1 VPQRNPYSLSVFIN
15 CPFSPDYQPIFRA
28 ILFSVYACGFR
39 PRCAREISDS
49 SQNRL
54 AKIEAI
60 IRESKFG
67 IHDIS
72 IMELDPT
79 TKLPRFNMPFEL
91 GLFLAAKSFG
101 TGQQRRKVALIL
113 DSGDYRYR
121 EALSDI
127 SGQDI
132 ASHGAVAEKAIHEV
146 RDWLDSSRGG
156 PRSMPGGSYVSKQYE
171 RFGRDLPSASKKLKL
186 DADKLTYADLCR
198 AMESWLKDN
207 A

>member
-1 VPQRNPYSLSVFIN
+1 M
-15 CPFSPDYQPIFRA
+15 RA
-28 ILFSVYACGFR
+28 TFNR
-39 PRCAREISDS
+39 ECALEISDS

-54 AKIEAI
+54 AKIEGI

-72 IMELDPT
+72 FMEIDPT
-79 TKLPRFNMPFEL
+79 TKLPRFNMSFEL
-91 GLFLAAKSFG
+91 GLFLAAKAFG
-101 TGQQRRKVALIL
+101 SGPQRRKVALIF
-113 DSGDYRYR
+113 DKSGYRYR
-121 EALSDI
+121 DALSDI

-132 ASHGAVAEKAIHEV
+132 ARHGGAADKAIHEV
-146 RDWLDSSRGG
+146 RDWLDACRGG
-156 PRSMPGGSYVSKQYE
+156 ATSLPGGTYISKRYE
-171 RFGRDLPSASKKLKL
+171 KFRRELPTASKKLRL